1 MAFPIL
7 SLDRESLLRLD
18 TALAQ
23 EWLETDGLGGAA
35 SSTVLLCPTRR
46 YHALLCTPRPRTAK
60 RHVWLSRFDETVV
73 AGGSELPLSMARYRG
88 LWAPLGHQALESFEL
103 APFPRWTWLW
113 GGLRVTRE
121 VLVPAGE
128 ACVLVR
134 WRASGAGGSVKLRL
148 RPLLPF
154 RDADA
159 LTVENMALDSRAE
172 RFGTPTDGGIACQ
185 PYGELPRI
193 SIAVSCAFE
202 FTTEPVWYRGLE
214 YAVDLQR
221 GYGGHEDQFSPGVI
235 DVVLPDGGEVV
246 VQANLGA
253 ALADPA
259 SRFERESARRCALV
273 AGARARRK
281 PTQRELFPTARVDAD
296 RAATA
301 TLDARSTLE
310 LSADA
315 FLYRTETGRRGVI
328 AGWPWFGE
336 WGRDTYISLPGLLA
350 ARGRN
355 DELGDALAGAIEFLR
370 DGLLPNVF
378 AATPAGSHYGSVDA
392 SLWFARAVRFHERAG
407 VSARDVAARFLP
419 ALLEI
424 ATCYREGT
432 GLGIRADE
440 TGLLVAG
447 SPQLNATWMDAR
459 IEGVPVTPRDG
470 APVEIEALWIFL
482 VAYVEH
488 LLAAAGRADEA
499 QPWRALR
506 STASSEFLRRFWLE
520 DEERLADVWRK
531 DGVDRAL
538 RPNQVLAAAL
548 EWSPLSRAQRGLVA
562 KSAAEVLLVPRGLRT
577 LDPRDRAYLGRYSGN
592 EHERDR
598 AYHQGTAWPWLVGS
612 FVEAWLRGVG
622 DGPDDLA
629 YLRGVLDAYA
639 PHLAEAG
646 LMHVSEVFGG
656 DAPHTP
662 GGCFAQAWSTAEL
675 LRAYALL
682 DEAT

>member
-1 MAFPIL
+1 MTSPIL
-7 SLDRESLLRLD
+7 SLDRDALLRLED
-18 TALAQ
+18 SLTQ

-46 YHALLCTPRPRTAK
+46 YHALLMTPRPGTAK
-60 RHVWLSRFDETVV
+60 RHVWLSRYDDALVV
-73 AGGSELPLSMARYRG
+73 GGRELPLSMARYRG
-88 LWAPLGHQALESFEL
+88 VWAPHGHQALESFEL

-113 GGLRVTRE
+113 GGVRVERE

-134 WRASGAGGSVKLRL
+134 WRVSGAGEPVKLRL

-154 RDADA
+154 READA
-159 LTVENMALDSRAE
+159 LTVENMALDARVE
-172 RFGTPTDGGIACQ
+172 RFEVAGGGIACQ

-193 SIAVSCAFE
+193 SIAVSQPFE
-202 FTTEPVWYRGLE
+202 FTSEAVWYRGLE
-214 YAVDLQR
+214 YTSDLQR
-221 GYGGHEDQFSPGVI
+221 GYPGHEDQFSPGAFEI
-235 DVVLPDGGEVV
+235 VLADGADVV

-253 ALADPA
+253 PLADPLA
-259 SRFERESARRCALV
+259 RFERESRRRRAAAERALARS
-273 AGARARRK
+273 K
-281 PTQRELFPTARVDAD
+281 PAQGELFQSAAAGRGD
-296 RAATA
+296 AATA
-301 TLDARSTLE
+301 PLGVRAALE

-328 AGWPWFGE
+328 AGWPWFLE

-355 DELGDALAGAIEFLR
+355 AELGDALAGAIDFLR

-378 AATPAGSHYGSVDA
+378 GATPAESHYGSVDA
-392 SLWFARAVRFHERAG
+392 SLWFARAVRLHEKAG
-407 VSARDVAARFLP
+407 APTREIAARFLP

-424 ATCYREGT
+424 ATCYRDGT
-432 GLGIRADE
+432 GLGIRGDE
-440 TGLLVAG
+440 DGLLVAG
-447 SPQLNATWMDAR
+447 SPKLNATWMDAR
-459 IEGVPVTPRDG
+459 IEGVPVTPRHG
-470 APVEIEALWIFL
+470 APVEIEALWYFL
-482 VAYVEH
+482 LAYVED
-488 LLAAAGRADEA
+488 LLLHVGRTQDARAWRTHKERAALA
-499 QPWRALR
+499 
-506 STASSEFLRRFWLE
+506 FLDRFWMAS
-520 DEERLADVWRK
+520 EERLADVWR
-531 DGVDRAL
+531 VDEVERAL
-538 RPNQVLAAAL
+538 RPNQVIAAAL

-577 LDPRDRAYLGRYSGN
+577 LDPRDRAYVGRYAGN

-622 DGPDDLA
+622 DDANDRA
-629 YLRGVLDAYA
+629 FLRGVLDSFA
-639 PHLAEAG
+639 PHLQEAG
-646 LMHVSEVFGG
+646 LMHVSEVFDG

-662 GGCFAQAWSTAEL
+662 GGCFAQAWSTAEI

-682 DEAT
+682 DR